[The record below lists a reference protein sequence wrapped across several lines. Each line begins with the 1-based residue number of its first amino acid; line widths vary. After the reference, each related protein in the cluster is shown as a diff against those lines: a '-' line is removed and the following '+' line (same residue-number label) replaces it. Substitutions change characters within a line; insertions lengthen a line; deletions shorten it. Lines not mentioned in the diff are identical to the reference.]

1 MTEGDHQSREWPLL
15 NARIDHELQSYSRRG
30 ENYRLIDFDQ
40 GIYEQFVEL
49 KNFDLLQPDLLMRLQ
64 AILADF
70 PDWSIEVN
78 VLDHEDRT
86 VWREM
91 MVEIT
96 HDRII
101 DRLRHDLLPQH
112 LRQMRFGTTIDDYN
126 EEMAAKVRRLMRKQA
141 ERG

>member
-15 NARIDHELQSYSRRG
+15 NARIDRKLGSHGRRG
-30 ENYRLIDFDQ
+30 RDYWLIDFDQ

-49 KNFDLLQPDLLMRLQ
+49 KNVDLLRPDLLMRLQ

-78 VLDHEDRT
+78 VLNHEDRT

-91 MVEIT
+91 MVEIK

-101 DRLRHDLLPQH
+101 DRLQHDLLPQH
-112 LRQMRFGTTIDDYN
+112 LRQMRFGTTIDEYN
-126 EEMAAKVRRLMRKQA
+126 EEMVAKVRWLMRKPV
-141 ERG
+141 